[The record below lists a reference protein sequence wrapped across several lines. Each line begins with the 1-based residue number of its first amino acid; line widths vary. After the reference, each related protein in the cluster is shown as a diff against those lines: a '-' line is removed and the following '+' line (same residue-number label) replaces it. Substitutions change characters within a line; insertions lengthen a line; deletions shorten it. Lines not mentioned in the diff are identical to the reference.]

1 MFSSV
6 HLEPRLARR
15 TGAVAAL
22 TAVAAVTTV
31 ASRSGWIGV
40 SHLAASPNAI
50 AQGKIWLL
58 LTSGVVADRPW
69 LPSLLGFAI
78 VAFAALSAA
87 RVRVV
92 VLAAL
97 AGQVLATL
105 VVYGCFGLA
114 RAVHP
119 GAFDA
124 LENTP
129 DIGLSAIIAAW
140 IGVVAQALWRRHG
153 SRVAHVLIG
162 LGCIGC
168 ALIGL
173 TFRTNLT
180 ALDTE
185 HVVAFALGVSIAAW
199 RPRPEVLSASL
210 PRPLA
215 RPRRSSPRLQSLAA
229 SRSVHPRRPS
239 RP

>member
-1 MFSSV
+1 V
-6 HLEPRLARR
+6 HLEPRLGRR
-15 TGAVAAL
+15 TGVVAAL
-22 TAVAAVTTV
+22 TAVAGLTTV
-31 ASRSGWIGV
+31 ASRSGWIGS
-40 SHLAASPNAI
+40 SHLAASPHTI
-50 AQGKIWLL
+50 ARGKVWLL

-78 VAFAALSAA
+78 VAFAVLSVAD
-87 RVRVV
+87 VRVV

-105 VVYGCFGLA
+105 AVYGCFALV

-124 LENTP
+124 LENAP
-129 DIGLSAIIAAW
+129 DIGLSAIIAGW
-140 IGVVAQALWRRHG
+140 IGVIAETLWRRHD
-153 SRVAHVLIG
+153 SRRAHVLNV

-173 TFRTNLT
+173 AFRTNLT

-185 HVVAFALGVSIAAW
+185 HIVAFALGVAIAAW
-199 RPRPEVLSASL
+199 WSRPEVLSAYL
-210 PRPLA
+210 PRQLARGRWPVPRLRPLA
-215 RPRRSSPRLQSLAA
+215 P
-229 SRSVHPRRPS
+229 SRSVLLRRPS